1 MEELIEQFKKVAR
14 ELSYY
19 NAAEGSCWSQEYG
32 ARGIAKEEYNKIKEQ
47 CVEAGIDIVKIIK
60 EGGYLV

>member
-1 MEELIEQFKKVAR
+1 MEELIERFKKAAS

-19 NAAEGSCWSQEYG
+19 NAAEGTCWSQEYG

-47 CVEAGIDIVKIIK
+47 CIEAGIDIVKIIK

>member
-1 MEELIEQFKKVAR
+1 MDELIERFKKAAS

-19 NAAEGSCWSQEYG
+19 NAAEGTCWSQEYG

-47 CVEAGIDIVKIIK
+47 CIEAGIDIVKIIK